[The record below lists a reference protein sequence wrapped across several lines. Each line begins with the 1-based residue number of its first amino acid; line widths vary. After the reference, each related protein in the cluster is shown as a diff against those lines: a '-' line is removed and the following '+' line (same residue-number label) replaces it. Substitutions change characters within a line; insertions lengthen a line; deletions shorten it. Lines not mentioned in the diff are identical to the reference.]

1 MTDYIGDIAVGAD
14 VYLVFD
20 TADYTGASITGTIAV
35 ADIEVYR
42 QNTGAINLT
51 QRSSTTGFTLDVDH
65 DAMIGTHMIAIDT
78 SDNTDAGFF
87 AVGYDYF
94 VKLNTVTVDSIS
106 ISKWIGHFSLENRY
120 SAGALR
126 PTTAGR
132 ALDVTATGAAGID
145 WANVE
150 NQSTA
155 VDLSATDIQ
164 LADTITTYTGNTE
177 QTADHTAAL
186 AIAQTDLD
194 TITGTDGVTL
204 ATAQALYAPNKIAP
218 DNASIASILSDTGEL
233 QTDDVPGL
241 IAALNDVSTTD
252 VLAQVNAALDT
263 AIAELG
269 VAAPAATPT
278 LRTGLMLLYMALR
291 NKTIVQT
298 SGTDALEIHNDAGTK
313 IASKLLTDDGDDY
326 TENQLG

>member
-164 LADTITTYTGNTE
+164 LVDTITTYTGNTK
-177 QTADHTAAL
+177 QSADNL
-186 AIAQTDLD
+186 AVIA
-194 TITGTDGVTL
+194 G
-204 ATAQALYAPNKIAP
+204 
-218 DNASIASILSDTGEL
+218 
-233 QTDDVPGL
+233 
-241 IAALNDVSTTD
+241 LNDVSTAE
-252 VLAQVNAALDT
+252 VLAQVNTALDT

-269 VAAPAATPT
+269 VAAPTATPT

-291 NKTIVQT
+291 NKTVVQT